1 MLSLKRPIIFF
12 DLETTG
18 LDPVKDRI
26 VEIACVKQHPD
37 GLRETWTR
45 RINPGMPIPEEVIAI
60 HGIRDEDVRDAP
72 EFRQIAQDL
81 WQWMKGCDLGGY
93 NSARFDLPVLVEEF
107 SRTKVKADF
116 STCRMVDVQHI
127 FYKMEPR
134 TLTAAYQFFCNKKL
148 ENAHSAEADILAT
161 MEVLEA
167 QLNRYDQQ
175 LSRNV
180 EELTDFLNGGE
191 GLVDYAQ
198 KMVLRDGRAVF
209 NFGKFKGRPVEEVL
223 TEEPNYYDWMMS
235 RDFPAH
241 TKQKLTEILTTM
253 KLGKKMGKQS

>member
-1 MLSLKRPIIFF
+1 MLNLKRPIIFF

-45 RINPGMPIPEEVIAI
+45 RINPTIPIPEEVVDI
-60 HGIRDEDVRDAP
+60 HGIRDEDVKDAP
-72 EFRQIAQDL
+72 QFRDIAQEL

-93 NSARFDLPVLVEEF
+93 NSARFDLPVLMEAF
-107 SRTKVKADF
+107 GRTSVKADF
-116 STCRMVDVQHI
+116 SDSRMVDVQHI

-134 TLTAAYQFFCNKKL
+134 TLTAAYQFFCNKPLTK
-148 ENAHSAEADILAT
+148 AHSAEADILAT

-167 QLNRYDQQ
+167 QLSRYEPH
-175 LSRNV
+175 LSKDV
-180 EELTDFLNGGE
+180 DALCDYLGGGE
-191 GLVDYAQ
+191 GMVDYAQ
-198 KMVLRDGRAVF
+198 KMVLRNGQAVF

-235 RDFPAH
+235 RDFPGH
-241 TKQKLTEILTTM
+241 TKQKLSEIYTRM
-253 KLGKKMGKQS
+253 KLGKLLK